1 MKSLNIVVLALL
13 VVFVAS
19 CASNSEK
26 PAPPAADK
34 AAAPPPAPKPDVG
47 PLGEMALP
55 ADNPITPE
63 KAELGKMLFF
73 DTRLSKTG
81 KMSCET
87 CHLPEKGW
95 ADGKVV
101 SARFDGSMNTRHTP
115 TLINAG
121 YYKQWYW
128 DGRAATLEGQV
139 TAAWRGQM
147 GGDPDAVAMTLNGID
162 AYKGEFQKVF
172 NGPASAQNIAQALAT
187 FVRTIRSQDSP
198 WDKYQQGDKSAVSED
213 VVKGFDVFSNS
224 DKANCTLCHLPPLFT
239 DTLFHNVGVGFD
251 KPMPDL
257 GRGKILGDAAE
268 KAGTKD
274 PNAEALQGA
283 FKTPTLRS
291 ITETAPFFHDG
302 RAATLEAA
310 IDFMLKGGTK
320 NPHLD
325 EKLKP
330 RMISK
335 EERTQLMAFL
345 KALTPET
352 KPFEKPKVP

>member
-1 MKSLNIVVLALL
+1 MKSLTILAPALL
-13 VVFVAS
+13 VFAAS
-19 CASNSEK
+19 CSSNTEK
-26 PAPPAADK
+26 PAPANQPAAST
-34 AAAPPPAPKPDVG
+34 PAPAPDVG
-47 PLGEMALP
+47 PLGEMAIP
-55 ADNPITPE
+55 ADNPITPD
-63 KAELGKMLFF
+63 KVELGKKLFF

-81 KMSCET
+81 NMSCET
-87 CHLPEKGW
+87 CHQPDKGW
-95 ADGKVV
+95 ADGKAL

-115 TLINAG
+115 TLYNVG

-147 GGDPDAVAMTLNGID
+147 GGDPEAMAMTLNGID
-162 AYKGEFQKVF
+162 GYKADFQKVF
-172 NGPASAQNIAQALAT
+172 NGPATADNIPKALAT

-198 WDKYQQGDKSAVSED
+198 WDKYQAGDKSAVNDD

-239 DTLFHNVGVGFD
+239 DTLFHNVGIGFD

-268 KAGTKD
+268 KAGKKD
-274 PNAEALQGA
+274 PEADTLKGA

-291 ITETAPFFHDG
+291 ITEHPPYFHDG
-302 RAATLEAA
+302 RAAKLEDAV
-310 IDFMLKGGTK
+310 DLMLKGGIK
-320 NPHLD
+320 NPNLD

-330 RMISK
+330 RMLK
-335 EERTQLMAFL
+335 AEERSQLLAFL
-345 KALTPET
+345 KSLTPEQ
-352 KPFEKPKVP
+352 KPFEKPRVP